1 MLLIQKKAFIMAN
14 VQFNLRVPE
23 ELKQKIDKSSQES
36 GRSINAEATYRLEQ
50 SFAQE
55 LTSSERIEH
64 LEKQLT
70 EMQKAVAI
78 SAGFF
83 ESLLEQKD
91 GQFIKYFHEQFP
103 EFKNKND

>member
-1 MLLIQKKAFIMAN
+1 MAN

-23 ELKQKIDKSSQES
+23 ELKQKIDKASQES

-50 SFAQE
+50 SFAQG
-55 LTSSERIEH
+55 LTPSEHIEQ

-70 EMQKAVAI
+70 EMQKVVAI

-91 GQFIKYFHEQFP
+91 GQFIKYFHKQFP
-103 EFKNKND
+103 DFENKKD